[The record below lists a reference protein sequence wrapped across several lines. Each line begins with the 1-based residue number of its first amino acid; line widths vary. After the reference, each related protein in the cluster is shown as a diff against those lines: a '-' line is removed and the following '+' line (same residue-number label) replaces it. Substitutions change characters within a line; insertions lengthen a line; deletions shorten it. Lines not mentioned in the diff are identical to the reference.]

1 MDWQER
7 KKQMLTNSSAIGRLA
22 AKIDDELKFSTARDT
37 WRTPRPFFRLGST
50 ESETEFVGRI
60 TKVAGGAQPAVVK
73 LLSYGGASRLN
84 NMLSYISRGGGI
96 KVETYTGA
104 ELTEKEITTVP
115 ADWEPLLDGR
125 AASRDLAKFSIIC
138 GDLPHGDEREPVI
151 NDILTTSFGDRRFAY
166 RVNDGDDGKTIVT
179 GVVVLRSKTSGAR
192 MTGDKLAAKIVNKK
206 LKEEHPDYRLKC
218 RFHGYGNGA
227 EYGSSRLARLVGE
240 SAGQVITNDGKI
252 ITNAEAAKKLVQ
264 TEWRKELYSR
274 KPRDVAHLLV
284 SARAGTDVKKFT
296 EAARDFFAKE
306 FGDKGHKYVFA
317 VHDPSTDVKTAAE
330 GGKRPHVHVHAIITT
345 KNVYGGRLSIDRAT
359 FRHWRVAMA
368 QSATRCGIEMVMT
381 DRRDTLSAPAFRR
394 NEARP
399 VSYSAGGKTV
409 YEGIT
414 PSGEKRLEN
423 KRANKITRP
432 NTQLSKAY
440 INNVK
445 KAYNKIIN
453 TSDNPVVK
461 DFAKKM
467 LDRFDERKQPTPT
480 HDLIHNILK
489 GINNMA
495 NAPTAADFKQY
506 RQSVDK
512 SLERLHSVVKRE
524 DRAVFD
530 ELAKSANA
538 VIKSREEAIAAQDRL
553 DRARYGNQAVNTGN
567 ALLADIDRLK
577 ADTNNSSTDKNER
590 SVMLDKTI
598 ANAVNVAIRDNNQ
611 YLQEQLAKQPDTAR
625 ALDEKKREVQSR
637 KKDERE
643 R

>member
-1 MDWQER
+1 MDWQDR
-7 KKQMLTNSSAIGRLA
+7 KKQMLANSSAIGRLA
-22 AKIDDELKFSTARDT
+22 AEIDDEARFSTARDT
-37 WRTPRPFFRLGST
+37 WHTPRPFFHFGSA
-50 ESETEFVGRI
+50 ESEPEFVGRI
-60 TKVAGGAQPAVVK
+60 TKIAGGAQPAVVK
-73 LLSYGGASRLN
+73 LISYGGAKRLN
-84 NMLSYISRGGGI
+84 NMLNYISRQGGI
-96 KVETYTGA
+96 KIETYTG
-104 ELTEKEITTVP
+104 EEITEKEIATVP
-115 ADWEPLLDGR
+115 AEWEPLLDGR
-125 AASRDLAKFSIIC
+125 AASRDLAKFSIMC
-138 GDLPHGDEREPVI
+138 EDLPRGDERKAVI
-151 NDILTTSFGDRRFAY
+151 GDILTTSFGDRSFAY
-166 RVNDGDDGKTIVT
+166 RVNDGDDGKTTIT
-179 GVVVLRSKTSGAR
+179 GVVVLRSKTSGTR

-206 LKEEHPDYRLKC
+206 LDEEYPAYQLKC
-218 RFHGYGNGA
+218 SFRGYGNGV
-227 EYGSSRLARLVGE
+227 EYGSSRLARLFGE
-240 SAGQVITNDGKI
+240 SGGHIITNDGTVIK
-252 ITNAEAAKKLVQ
+252 NAEEGKKLVQ

-284 SARAGTDVKKFT
+284 SARAGTDVQKFT
-296 EAARDFFAKE
+296 DAARDFFAKE
-306 FGDKGHKYVFA
+306 FGEPGHKYVFA
-317 VHDPSTDVKTAAE
+317 VHDPSTDVKTAAK

-345 KNVYGGRLSIDRAT
+345 KNVYGGRLSINRAT

-368 QSATRCGIEMVMT
+368 QTATRYGVEMVMT

-399 VSYSAGGKTV
+399 VSYSANGKTV

-423 KRANKITRP
+423 KRANKITIP
-432 NTQLSKAY
+432 NSSQSKDY
-440 INNVK
+440 INHVK
-445 KAYNKIIN
+445 TVYNNLIH
-453 TSDNPVVK
+453 TTDNQAVK

-467 LDRFDERKQPTPT
+467 LDRFDERKQTTPT
-480 HDLIHNILK
+480 HDIINNIIK

-506 RQSVDK
+506 RQSVDN

-538 VIKSREEAIAAQDRL
+538 VIKSREEAIGAQDRL
-553 DRARYGNQAVNTGN
+553 DRARYGDQAVNTGN
-567 ALLADIDRLK
+567 ALLSDIDRVK
-577 ADTNNSSTDKNER
+577 NDKNSSTDKNER

-625 ALDEKKREVQSR
+625 VLDEKKREVQSR
-637 KKDERE
+637 KKDDRE